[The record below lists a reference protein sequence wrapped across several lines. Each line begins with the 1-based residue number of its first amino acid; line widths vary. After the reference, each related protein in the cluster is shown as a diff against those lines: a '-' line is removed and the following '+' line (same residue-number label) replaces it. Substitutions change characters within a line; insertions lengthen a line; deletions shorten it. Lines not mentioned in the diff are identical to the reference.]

1 MAKEITLYIDGQ
13 PVTVPEGTTILQA
26 AESIGIEIPRLCYF
40 EGLPASGS
48 CRLCLVEI
56 EGQSRLAV
64 SCTQRV
70 KDGMVVQTA
79 SDRVVRSRRFILEL
93 IWSTHDGD
101 CTTCEKAG
109 ACDLQRYTYD
119 LDVDKEKYGL
129 YAPDEIP
136 SDLGDPLLERNL
148 HLCILCGRCIR
159 ACREKSQGILDF
171 MERGMSTTVTTSLNK
186 PLAESGCDFCGSC
199 IEVCPV
205 GCLVERDR
213 KLRGR
218 EWEFESAETI
228 CGHCNLHCSQVI
240 DLAHGEIVRTRPGSD
255 GYLCVRGKFGWDYL
269 ASDDRLTTPLVR
281 KGDDLEETTWE
292 DALTRAAKGL
302 AGSSGVA
309 GVIGPNVTNETV
321 RSFGE
326 LLSTAFGSTNVSF
339 TGGGVPFGV
348 LSTYGNLKALAGIAD
363 VEKAKKILAVGP
375 SLAEGYSR
383 ARLAIKRAVDAG
395 AKLIVVDPNDSELTS
410 LATLHLKPQAGAEA
424 DVLSAIGKA
433 LVEGDLHNA
442 EAIEPVEGGAAG
454 VAKIRELD
462 VPTTGV
468 PDEQIAEAAKL
479 FAKGKGIVISSA
491 LTCAVLS
498 RSAGIMMLT
507 GRKKAS
513 LFPLHP
519 SANPWSGVL
528 LGERSPGAD
537 AKGMYVLGA
546 DPAATC
552 GEPPN
557 ADFLV
562 VQDLFLTETA
572 KKADVVLP
580 LRAFAEEEGTVV
592 GAGGKLVNVAAAA
605 PSDLPP
611 TWQALA
617 DMGSAIGKPL
627 PYRSLRDVRTDVKET
642 ISAARGMTHLPSMSG
657 EGDSEEHRPYDR
669 FELPEPSWVARSQIR
684 GGGVPAGIKGPK
696 EEVAT

>member
-1 MAKEITLYIDGQ
+1 MAKEITLHIDGQ
-13 PVTVPEGTTILQA
+13 PVTVPEGTKILQA

-70 KDGMVVQTA
+70 KEGMAVLTA
-79 SDRVVRSRRFILEL
+79 SDRVLRSRRFILEL

-148 HLCILCGRCIR
+148 RLCILCGRCIR

-171 MERGMSTTVTTSLNK
+171 MERGMSTIVTTSLNR

-218 EWEFESAETI
+218 EWEFESVETL
-228 CGHCNLHCSQVI
+228 CGHCNLGCTQVI
-240 DLAHGEIVRTRPGSD
+240 DLAHGEIVRTRPGAD

-269 ASDDRLTTPLVR
+269 SSDDRLTAPLVR
-281 KGDDLEETTWE
+281 NGDSLQETTWAE
-292 DALTRAAKGL
+292 ALARAAEGL
-302 AGSSGVA
+302 AGAGSVA
-309 GVIGPNVTNETV
+309 GLVGPNVTNETV
-321 RSFGE
+321 KAFGE
-326 LLSTAFGSTNVSF
+326 LLATSFGSQDVGF
-339 TGGGVPFGV
+339 TGGGVPFGA
-348 LSTYGNLKALAGIAD
+348 LSTFGGLKALAGVGD
-363 VEKAKKILAVGP
+363 VEKAKKILAIGP
-375 SLAEGYSR
+375 SLAEGFPR

-395 AKLIVVDPNDSELTS
+395 AKLIVVDPNESELAAI
-410 LATLHLKPQAGAEA
+410 ATLHLKPKAGAEA
-424 DVLSAIGKA
+424 ALLTAIGKA
-433 LVEGDLHNA
+433 LVDGDLHNA
-442 EAIEPVEGGAAG
+442 EAEG
-454 VAKIRELD
+454 VAEAIPAIREL
-462 VPTTGV
+462 GV
-468 PDEQIAEAAKL
+468 PDAGVSPEAIAEAAKL
-479 FAKGKGIVISSA
+479 FAKGKGVVVSSA
-491 LTCAVLS
+491 LTCDVLS
-498 RSAGIMMLT
+498 RSAGLLMLT
-507 GRKKAS
+507 GRKKGA
-513 LFPLHP
+513 LLPLHP
-519 SANPWSGVL
+519 SANPWAGVL
-528 LGERSPGAD
+528 LSAGASGD
-537 AKGMYVLGA
+537 GAKGIYALGT
-546 DPAATC
+546 DPVAA

-562 VQDLFLTETA
+562 VQDLFLTKTA
-572 KKADVVLP
+572 EMADVVLP

-592 GAGGKLVNVAAAA
+592 GAGGKLIAVNAAA
-605 PSDLPP
+605 PSDLPAN
-611 TWQALA
+611 WQILA
-617 DMGSAIGKPL
+617 DLADAAGKPL
-627 PYRSLRDVRTDVKET
+627 PYKSIRDVRAAAKET
-642 ISAARGMTHLPSMSG
+642 ISAVKGSLAFPSMNG
-657 EGDSEEHRPYDR
+657 AGDSEELRPYER

-684 GGGVPAGIKGPK
+684 RGGSAAGVSEAK
-696 EEVAT
+696 EEVAA